1 MRQQVSLAS
10 YLTFE
15 LFVNAGT
22 YVDASQQLFRGRVL
36 SANAIAVVSSAVPR
50 EQSAETRAPT
60 PLMMTAEK
68 ETGTNRRGQAS
79 DR

>member
-22 YVDASQQLFRGRVL
+22 YVDASQQLFAAERFRPMR
-36 SANAIAVVSSAVPR
+36 SRSFRARCR
-50 EQSAETRAPT
+50 ENKVQ
-60 PLMMTAEK
+60 
-68 ETGTNRRGQAS
+68 RRGH
-79 DR
+79 RRR